1 MSEYKFSCPACG
13 QHILGDVRYSGT
25 PLKCPT
31 CQADFVVPPPS
42 PPGQLRID
50 VPRRVG
56 APGATGPAGPVS
68 RAATVPMPMAA
79 AAPAPGQVSKTSGLA
94 IASLV
99 LSLLTLLIGPFGF
112 IPGIICGHIA
122 RAKIANSPNL
132 KGSGLAKAGLIVGYI
147 FLGLGILGLA
157 FFFVAL
163 TKLRSAVTP

>member
-13 QHILGDVRYSGT
+13 QHILGDVRYAGT
-25 PLKCPT
+25 PLKCPA

-50 VPRRVG
+50 VPRRVA
-56 APGATGPAGPVS
+56 APGAAAQSAPVS
-68 RAATVPMPMAA
+68 RAATVPVPAA
-79 AAPAPGQVSKTSGLA
+79 AVAPVQGQAPKTSGLA

-122 RAKIANSPNL
+122 RAKIANNPNL
-132 KGSGLAKAGLIVGYI
+132 KGSGLAKAGLIIGYI
-147 FLGLGILGLA
+147 FLGLGILA
-157 FFFVAL
+157 IVFFLVAWM
-163 TKLRSAVTP
+163 KLRSAVSP